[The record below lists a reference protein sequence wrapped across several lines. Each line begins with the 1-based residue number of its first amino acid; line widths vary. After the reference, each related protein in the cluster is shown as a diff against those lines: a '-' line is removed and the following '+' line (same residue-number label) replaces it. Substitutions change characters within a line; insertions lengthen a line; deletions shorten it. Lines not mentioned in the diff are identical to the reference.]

1 MSIIHPFWKCVG
13 GRDQELDNNS
23 SSSSPC
29 FGIARGHGV
38 EPGYCSII
46 MMIHQTLVYSSQPDN
61 FCSFLPLYQESSREQ
76 LWPLECFVNLLAR
89 IGRVDHSQ
97 GSRIG
102 RLGTDRRRRNDDTE
116 TTSKMFKK
124 VFKNTGFLCLSFFK
138 DSARVFRRQLE
149 EKRAIIEN
157 NLLTGRQHLESN
169 PAEMPPN
176 ADGKRKQSK
185 K

>member
-1 MSIIHPFWKCVG
+1 
-13 GRDQELDNNS
+13 
-23 SSSSPC
+23 
-29 FGIARGHGV
+29 
-38 EPGYCSII
+38 
-46 MMIHQTLVYSSQPDN
+46 MIHQTLVYSSQPDN

-102 RLGTDRRRRNDDTE
+102 RLGTDRRRRNDYSE
-116 TTSKMFKK
+116 TTSKMPFQ
-124 VFKNTGFLCLSFFK
+124 VFLKIPRFFMPFFFK

-176 ADGKRKQSK
+176 ADGKKRKQRTKNSQLLFAAIK
-185 K
+185 PK

>member
-1 MSIIHPFWKCVG
+1 
-13 GRDQELDNNS
+13 
-23 SSSSPC
+23 
-29 FGIARGHGV
+29 
-38 EPGYCSII
+38 
-46 MMIHQTLVYSSQPDN
+46 MIHQTLVYSSQPDN

-102 RLGTDRRRRNDDTE
+102 RLGTDRRRRNDYSE
-116 TTSKMFKK
+116 TTSKMPFQ
-124 VFKNTGFLCLSFFK
+124 VFKNLCFSCLSFLFFK

-176 ADGKRKQSK
+176 ADGKKRKQRTKNSQLLFAAIK
-185 K
+185 PK